1 MASVFRVRVKG
12 GESLSYLNLI
22 SIAVAVIDAINLCD
36 ATIKRL
42 RTFYKAIS
50 LLGSLFITLFNS
62 HRLPLKTLTSNL
74 PWRRQTN
81 SQQQQAQNHPTTS
94 FPAYQTVSLH
104 MALASS

>member
-22 SIAVAVIDAINLCD
+22 SIAAIDAIKVCD

-50 LLGSLFITLFNS
+50 LLDSLFIALFNS
-62 HRLPLKTLTSNL
+62 NYLPRK
-74 PWRRQTN
+74 P
-81 SQQQQAQNHPTTS
+81 
-94 FPAYQTVSLH
+94 
-104 MALASS
+104 